1 MTRTGVNMDELA
13 YLMGNREAAL
23 KALDRIDAEE
33 NFTEFVK
40 QYWHVTDP
48 ARPYVDGWAMSAIDE
63 HLTAV
68 SKGQIKKLLMN
79 VPPGFSK
86 SLKTSVFWPAWEWG
100 PLNHPEYRY
109 VCASYSESLTIRDNL
124 RCRLVMRSPQY
135 QENWGDRFSFL
146 ADQDAKVK
154 FANNKTGFKLATSVH
169 GVGTGERGDRIIIDD
184 PHNVLEAESDAKRES
199 VLQWFTEVLPT
210 RVNDPSNAVFV
221 VIMQRVH
228 EKDVS
233 GLILGAANAMGFEH
247 LCIPMHFDPE
257 HPFAGRRKSFLGW
270 RDPRSKEG
278 ELAFPERY
286 TPQATEEMIATMMSW
301 GGTYAVAGQME
312 QRPEPR
318 GGGMFQREWFE
329 IVDSAP
335 PMVAQCRG
343 WDFASTEGGD
353 GAGTAC
359 VLTGETYDGDIYVLD
374 VEWERVSP
382 GGLRELVQKCITRD
396 GWEVFQSFPK
406 DPGQAGVY
414 QAEDLMGI
422 LRGIDFE
429 FTAETGEKE
438 VRARP
443 FAAQCEVR
451 ATVGRKVKL
460 VKGKWNATYLDHM
473 SKFPRGR
480 YQDIPD
486 AQSRSY
492 GGLVRRGSGGQIAP
506 GGSTLVEA
514 RN

>member
-1 MTRTGVNMDELA
+1 MSGVTMEELA
-13 YLMGNREAAL
+13 QLLGNREAAL
-23 KALDRIDAEE
+23 KTLDKVDCEE

-40 QYWHVTDP
+40 HFWNVTDP
-48 ARPYVDGWAMSAIDE
+48 ARPYVDGWAMQAIDE
-63 HLTAV
+63 HLMAV
-68 SKGQIKKLLMN
+68 SKGQIRKLLMN

-100 PLNHPEYRY
+100 PRNRPDYRY

-124 RCRLVMRSPQY
+124 RCRLVMKSPMY
-135 QENWGDRFSFL
+135 QEFWGDRFAFSSE
-146 ADQDAKVK
+146 QDAKIK
-154 FANNKTGFKLATSVH
+154 FANDKTGFKLATSVH

-184 PHNVLEAESDAKRES
+184 PHNVLEAESEAKRES

-210 RVNDPSNAVFV
+210 RVNDPSRAVFV

-228 EKDVS
+228 EQDVS
-233 GLILGAANAMGFEH
+233 GLILSKELGYEH
-247 LCIPMHFDPE
+247 LCIPMHFDPN
-257 HPFAGRRKSFLGW
+257 HPYAGRRKSFLGW
-270 RDPRSKEG
+270 RDPRREEG

-286 TPQATEEMIATMMSW
+286 TPQATSEMIEAMMSW

-318 GGGMFQREWFE
+318 GGGMFQRDWFE
-329 IVDSAP
+329 IVDELP
-335 PMVAQCRG
+335 EGFLGLCRG

-353 GAGTAC
+353 GAGSAS
-359 VLTGETYDGDIYVLD
+359 VLTGEDAQGDLYVLD
-374 VEWERVSP
+374 CEWKRVSP
-382 GGLRELVQKCITRD
+382 GGLREMVQDAITRD
-396 GWEVFQSFPK
+396 TWDTFQSFPK

-414 QAEDLMGI
+414 QTEDLLDL
-422 LRGIDFE
+422 LRGCDFE

-451 ATVGRKVKL
+451 AKVGKKVKM
-460 VKGKWNATYLDHM
+460 KRAPWNSTYLDHM

-492 GGLVRRGSGGQIAP
+492 GGLIRRGSGATAMP
-506 GGSTLVEA
+506 GGSTLVEGS
-514 RN
+514 N